1 MQFNGN
7 VVLNIERETMQTCNL
22 IIDTGNTFHKIAV
35 IDVNNAILE
44 ERVVPELTE
53 EIVEQLCSQYAPSKA
68 IISSTRGDAD
78 RSREMLDERVQYVL
92 CLDSKTPLPITLD
105 YNRATIGTD
114 RIAAAVGAVE
124 MYGADK
130 SILVVDAGTA
140 ITLDFVDCGVFRGG
154 NISPGVDMRLEALS
168 EKTATLPL
176 CSPKTLDG
184 AAPQLGHSTEEA
196 IIFGVME
203 GVFYEVKGYI
213 DAFAEKNADLLTIFI
228 GGDAEYFENRIKNAI
243 FAGRKVVFYGLNRI
257 LEYNAENEN
266 I

>member
-1 MQFNGN
+1 
-7 VVLNIERETMQTCNL
+7 MQTCNL

-35 IDVNNAILE
+35 IGMNNNILA

-53 EIVEQLCSQYAPSKA
+53 EVVCQICSAYAPSKA
-68 IISSTRGDAD
+68 IISSTRGDAQ
-78 RSREMLDERVQYVL
+78 RSRGLLEGKVQYVL
-92 CLDSKTPLPITLD
+92 CLDSKMPLPIALD

-140 ITLDFVDCGVFRGG
+140 ITLDFIDCGVFRGG
-154 NISPGVDMRLEALS
+154 NISPGVDMRLEALN

-176 CSPKTLDG
+176 CSPKALD
-184 AAPQLGHSTEEA
+184 AVAPQLGHSTDEA
-196 IIFGVME
+196 IVFGVME

-213 DAFAEKNADLLTIFI
+213 DAFVEKNADLLTIFI

-243 FAGRKVVFYGLNRI
+243 FAGRKVVFCGLNRI
-257 LEYNAENEN
+257 LEYNAENED